1 MDEPERHFVPRNDVE
16 ARLLAVHEGRMRP
29 EDFLA
34 EIRREQLFLP
44 VQDDSGGIQ
53 GFQKSDRARPLVVEA
68 EGGVGVLIL
77 FTSPERAKA
86 FTSHFPGFDKGGI
99 LVELDWI
106 LERMEKGM
114 GISINPDWEIG
125 YDIEPAEVERLKA
138 SLGTSGAE

>member
-1 MDEPERHFVPRNDVE
+1 MSELQQEFEPRNEVE
-16 ARLLAVHEGRMRP
+16 ARLLAVHEGRLSP

-44 VQDDSGGIQ
+44 VLDDSAGIQ
-53 GFQKSDRARPLVVEA
+53 GFQKSDRAQPLVVEA
-68 EGGVGVLIL
+68 EGGVKVLIL

-86 FTSHFPGFDKGGI
+86 FTAHFPGFEKGGI

-106 LERMEKGM
+106 LERMEPGV

-125 YDIEPAEVERLKA
+125 YDLEPFQVEQLKRRA
-138 SLGTSGAE
+138 GMPGE